1 MAIKPDYA
9 KAHHNLGSLL
19 MTQGRLAEA
28 GDHYRKAL
36 QIAPDDADTHYG
48 LGNVLMGLGQLDEA
62 MTHYRKAL
70 QIKPDRSRWSTT
82 RWVSFRRLR
91 AGLMK
96 PWPIISRPEPS
107 SRAIPT
113 RNYHLAWLRAT
124 CPKASLRN
132 AAEAVECAERA
143 NQLCGGRQPNVLDA
157 LAAAYAEAGRFP
169 DALTTR
175 TTPGTWPSSK
185 TTTLWPTPF
194 GPGSPCMKPANR
206 VASRCRMPHRPK
218 NPERPPYL

>member
-19 MTQGRLAEA
+19 MAQGRLAEA

-36 QIAPDDADTHYG
+36 QVAPNDADTHYG

-70 QIKPDRSRWSTT
+70 EIKPDSAMVHNALGVISA
-82 RWVSFRRLR
+82 
-91 AGLMK
+91 AGGRFDEALAHYQQARK
-96 PWPIISRPEPS
+96 IQPDDIY
-107 SRAIPT
+107 AH
-113 RNYHLAWLRAT
+113 YHLAWLRAT

-132 AAEAVECAERA
+132 GAEAIEYAERA
-143 NQLCGGRQPNVLDA
+143 NQLCGGGQPNVLDA

-169 DALTTR
+169 EALTAAR
-175 TTPGTWPSSK
+175 KALDLAVQQNNRSSGRRHPG
-185 TTTLWPTPF
+185 
-194 GPGSPCMKPANR
+194 
-206 VASRCRMPHRPK
+206 PHR
-218 NPERPPYL
+218 LV